1 MFAARVSCGV
11 PAINMPAVLIANGL
25 GVCLMLVVIFN
36 KYRHAKWASY
46 DSRLFHWM
54 CRICLTLCILE
65 TAGFLWDRKVFWGAR
80 QLCIVVNVI
89 TYLLSFA
96 LAYIWICYVDYR
108 LFNDHVRLQKNYIW
122 AMIPAGI
129 VCLMAVANC
138 FFPVFFGISKE
149 NVYYRTP
156 LFLIPYV
163 VIYGY
168 LTYGA
173 VLTYHYRNK
182 VNRYLFMPVMLFLT
196 PIYLGSLIQL
206 IFYGIALIWVSVSVG
221 LVFLYINLQH
231 EESFLDSLTNLYNRN
246 YLLYYM
252 DYIMKRA
259 QAGRKLIGIML
270 DINDFK
276 KINDTYGHIAGDSVL
291 RAVGEILVRS
301 TDTSSIVV
309 RYGGDEFVILV
320 EGDRGKVEE
329 FCSNIERELRDY
341 NAANTAPLPV
351 SLSAG
356 IAEFDK
362 VDVFKFFQEMDRN
375 MYREKHTFYQQR
387 DLEG

>member
-1 MFAARVSCGV
+1 
-11 PAINMPAVLIANGL
+11 
-25 GVCLMLVVIFN
+25 
-36 KYRHAKWASY
+36 
-46 DSRLFHWM
+46 M

-80 QLCIVVNVI
+80 QLCIMVNVI

-168 LTYGA
+168 LTYGV

-182 VNRYLFMPVMLFLT
+182 VNRYLFMPVLLFLT

-231 EESFLDSLTNLYNRN
+231 EESFLDSLTSLYNRN

-276 KINDTYGHIAGDSVL
+276 MCI
-291 RAVGEILVRS
+291 R
-301 TDTSSIVV
+301 
-309 RYGGDEFVILV
+309 
-320 EGDRGKVEE
+320 DR
-329 FCSNIERELRDY
+329 
-341 NAANTAPLPV
+341 P
-351 SLSAG
+351 
-356 IAEFDK
+356 
-362 VDVFKFFQEMDRN
+362 
-375 MYREKHTFYQQR
+375 
-387 DLEG
+387 